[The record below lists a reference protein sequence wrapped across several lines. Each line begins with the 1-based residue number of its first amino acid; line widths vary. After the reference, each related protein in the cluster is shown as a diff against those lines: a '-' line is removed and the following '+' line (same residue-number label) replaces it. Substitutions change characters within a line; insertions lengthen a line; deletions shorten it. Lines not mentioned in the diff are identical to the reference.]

1 MVRDRLS
8 EFLENPNV
16 FADTIFGFR
25 AHRSAE
31 DVLLQLDREIL
42 NPVECLNDKE
52 VLALDLKGAF
62 DNVTHDIILSHLS
75 QNNCGHNTFQYVK
88 QFLSDRQSYIR
99 IQGEEHGPYQLGTRG
114 TPQGVVLSPLLFNLA
129 MLKLP
134 AQLENVEGIQHA
146 LYAHDITI
154 WTKQGSVGDT
164 EANLQQ
170 AAEIVD
176 AYARRCG
183 LQCSPAKSQFVHNR
197 PSPKCTTKIELSL
210 PNGPITEHD
219 QIRVLGL
226 FIHKHRRV
234 DTTLAKLRKVGDQLG
249 RMVRRVS
256 NKRGGLRF
264 DENALEVIHRKTYK
278 RALDLP
284 INTSNQ
290 RLLSLVLVNTIA
302 ELQEAHLTNHY
313 TGLSKTPSGRRL
325 LARLHVHHPT
335 LTEERVRI
343 PEIWRYALHVRP
355 LPANMTRDDHSGR
368 RLALAEAL
376 ARHYGN
382 KHGVFYV
389 DASGPHHGGWYTAAV
404 VHQNTAVNGL
414 TFKAQ
419 DITQAEE
426 LAIALAAAHH
436 DSRVIISD
444 SQAASR
450 NIERGFIPY
459 FAYRLLQGSNY
470 LGVPASR
477 TTIWTPAHEGLEGN
491 EAADAAGRVFALR
504 ASPSPPVA
512 ADSDPNPAFTF
523 EEITQHY
530 QYGHAIFPKP
540 CKGLTKA
547 EERLLLR
554 LYTKTLLCPAVQ
566 KHFDPTCTGK
576 CPHCE
581 EKSSDNFH
589 MVWACQSTPHLPA
602 IPNPTRDYLGAAL
615 LGCSDLASQK
625 ALVGRARAT
634 ATANGLL

>member
-1 MVRDRLS
+1 
-8 EFLENPNV
+8 
-16 FADTIFGFR
+16 
-25 AHRSAE
+25 
-31 DVLLQLDREIL
+31 
-42 NPVECLNDKE
+42 
-52 VLALDLKGAF
+52 
-62 DNVTHDIILSHLS
+62 
-75 QNNCGHNTFQYVK
+75 
-88 QFLSDRQSYIR
+88 
-99 IQGEEHGPYQLGTRG
+99 
-114 TPQGVVLSPLLFNLA
+114 

-146 LYAHDITI
+146 LYADDITI
-154 WTKQGSVGDT
+154 WAKHGSVGDI

-183 LQCSPAKSQFVHNR
+183 LQCSPAKSQFVHIR

-210 PNGPITEHD
+210 PNGPITEYD

-234 DTTLAKLRKVGDQLG
+234 DTTLAKLRKVGDQVG

-256 NKRGGLRF
+256 NKRGGLRCKDALRLAHAF
-264 DENALEVIHRKTYK
+264 VTSRVLYSTPYLHLRRCDENALEVILRKIYK

-290 RLLSLVLVNTIA
+290 RLLGLGMVNTFA
-302 ELQEAHLTNHY
+302 ELREAHLTNHY
-313 TGLSKTPSGRRL
+313 TRLSKTPSGRRL
-325 LARLHVHHPT
+325 LARLHIHHPT

-368 RLALAEAL
+368 RLARAEAL

-382 KHGVFYV
+382 KHGVFYA
-389 DASGPHHGGWYTAAV
+389 DASGPHHGGWFTAAV

-419 DITQAEE
+419 DITHAEE
-426 LAIALAAAHH
+426 VAIALAAAAQ

-444 SQAASR
+444 SRGACR

-459 FAYRLLQGSNY
+459 LAYRLLQGSNY
-470 LGVPASR
+470 LGVPAPR
-477 TTIWTPAHEGLEGN
+477 TIVWTPAHEGLEGN
-491 EAADAAGRVFALR
+491 EAADAAARALTLR

-512 ADSDPNPAFTF
+512 ADSDPNPVFTF
-523 EEITQHY
+523 KEITQHY
-530 QYGHAIFPKP
+530 QNGHAIFPKP

-547 EERLLLR
+547 DERLLLR
-554 LYTKTLLCPAVQ
+554 LYTKTLLCPAIQ
-566 KHFDPTCTGK
+566 KHFDPACTGK

-581 EKSSDNFH
+581 EKSSDIFH
-589 MVWACQSTPHLPA
+589 MVWACQSTPHLPP
-602 IPNPTRDYLGAAL
+602 IPNPTREDWQAAL

-625 ALVGRARAT
+625 ALVGRARAA
-634 ATANGLL
+634 ATANGFL